1 MAVTSFERLLL
12 SIGNNKGAIL
22 VSSGYRA
29 APPGNPQSAWLT
41 GRFEAVYKP
50 GMTPRISRTTV
61 LSGLV
66 LIGTAVMFAVPSAQQ
81 PAAQGGGRGAFGS
94 NFTGPVAV
102 LDSKEMR
109 TSRIRFDAGA
119 RTNWHLHSTGQ
130 LLLVEEGR
138 GRLYEMGAGKVVDVK
153 AGEPVFTR
161 PNVLHWH
168 GAAPDSPAV
177 QFSVYSG
184 MLEWKEAV
192 TDEEYAGR
200 TLR

>member
-1 MAVTSFERLLL
+1 MTL
-12 SIGNNKGAIL
+12 
-22 VSSGYRA
+22 
-29 APPGNPQSAWLT
+29 
-41 GRFEAVYKP
+41 RF
-50 GMTPRISRTTV
+50 SRVTV

-66 LIGTAVMFAVPSAQQ
+66 LTGAVVMIAAPSAQNQ
-81 PAAQGGGRGAFGS
+81 TPPAGGRGNFAS
-94 NFTGPVAV
+94 NFTGTVAV

-109 TSRIRFDAGA
+109 NSRIRFEAGA

-138 GRLYEMGAGKVVDVK
+138 GRLYEMGAGKIVDVK
-153 AGEPVFTR
+153 AGEPVFTK

-184 MLEWKEAV
+184 SLEWKEAV
-192 TDEEYAGR
+192 SDDEYAGR
-200 TLR
+200 KLR

>member
-1 MAVTSFERLLL
+1 MTQRL
-12 SIGNNKGAIL
+12 
-22 VSSGYRA
+22 
-29 APPGNPQSAWLT
+29 
-41 GRFEAVYKP
+41 
-50 GMTPRISRTTV
+50 SRVAV
-61 LSGLV
+61 LSALV
-66 LIGTAVMFAVPSAQQ
+66 ATGASLMMAAPSAQNQ
-81 PAAQGGGRGAFGS
+81 TPPAGRGNFAS
-94 NFTGPVAV
+94 NFTGTVAV

-109 TSRIRFDAGA
+109 TSRIRFEAGA

-138 GRLYEMGAGKVVDVK
+138 GRLYELGAGKVVDVK
-153 AGEPVFTR
+153 AGEPVFTK

-184 MLEWKEAV
+184 SLDWKEAV
-192 TDEEYAGR
+192 TDEEYTGR